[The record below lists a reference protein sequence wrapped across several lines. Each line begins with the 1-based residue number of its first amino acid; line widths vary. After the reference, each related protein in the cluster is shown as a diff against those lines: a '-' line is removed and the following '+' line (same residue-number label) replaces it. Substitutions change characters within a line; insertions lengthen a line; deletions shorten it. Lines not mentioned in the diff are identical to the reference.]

1 MRSVPVLSVL
11 LAASAVHAQV
21 CDRWVKV
28 SEGGYTPSDYH
39 HAVYDA
45 QAGHTLMV
53 ATNPSAAGDF
63 VETWAW
69 DGSAW
74 TKLSGSGPARRYN
87 SAMAYDADR
96 GRAVLAAGH
105 VVKLGGTQPD
115 TWEWDGVKWTEV
127 DYGHIASVRGHEMA
141 YDSWR
146 GVAVLWGGSFEET
159 FPEKVYEWDGVKW
172 KEHLPVV
179 PSPAGRGG
187 HAMAFDAAR
196 GVTVMYGGAWG
207 GLTRRDLW
215 EWDGE
220 GWTLRVEEAPLD
232 FQVGSMLIYDSRREV
247 CVLYG
252 GNQGSVYL
260 DEMWEWDGMNW
271 RKVPTAFVAGRARR
285 NAGFAYDADRGV
297 YVLAGGYGRPDGS
310 PPQPMKDTW
319 EYRPCDPDCDRDCDL
334 DVFDYLCFQDK
345 FASGS
350 MYADFER
357 DGDLD
362 VFDFLAFLDEF
373 VGGCP

>member
-1 MRSVPVLSVL
+1 MRSVPVLCVL
-11 LAASAVHAQV
+11 LAASAVSGQV

-28 SEGGYTPSDYH
+28 SEGGYTLSNYH

-45 QAGHTLMV
+45 HAGHTLMV
-53 ATNPSAAGDF
+53 ATNPATGDF

-74 TKLSGSGPARRYN
+74 TKLSGGGPARRYL
-87 SAMAYDADR
+87 SAMAYDSDR

-115 TWEWDGVKWTEV
+115 TWEWDGVEWTEV
-127 DYGHIASVRGHEMA
+127 DYGHIVPVVGHEMA

-146 GVAVLWGGSFEET
+146 GVAVLWGGAYEET
-159 FPEKVYEWDGVKW
+159 LPEQVYEWDGVKW
-172 KEHLPVV
+172 KEHWNVV
-179 PSPAGRGG
+179 PSPAGRAA

-196 GVTVMYGGAWG
+196 GVTVMLAGSYGG
-207 GLTRRDLW
+207 LVRSDLW

-220 GWTLRVEEAPLD
+220 GWTLRVEEGP
-232 FQVGSMLIYDSRREV
+232 FGFRNNSMLIYDSRREV

-252 GNQGSVYL
+252 GTDGSVYL

-271 RKVPTAFVAGRARR
+271 RKVPTTLVHSRARQT
-285 NAGFAYDADRGV
+285 AGFAYDADRGV
-297 YVLAGGYGRPDGS
+297 YVLAGGRGFFG
-310 PPQPMKDTW
+310 QQLNDTW
-319 EYRPCDPDCDRDCDL
+319 EYRPCDRDCDL